1 MRTTVD
7 TDARLEQVAAANV
20 TLCWL
25 QVSRSSQCN
34 AILRLRMARSG
45 REKRLEVVDGD
56 EAATEGRALDASTGH
71 QRHKYWNLAACGR
84 HGGGGGHQ
92 HSTGWGHQPAP
103 GTRPNSGR
111 ISTRRWPS
119 PAANGPRGAAA
130 VPCLASPVVKL
141 ASSSILLLPASHR
154 QRAASIGGV
163 LLAAF
168 IRTRYL
174 VIVSEIQITSAGSYV
189 LPVTTP
195 SGKNGRLV
203 ASTPSWTW

>member
-1 MRTTVD
+1 LRWWTATKQQLKDGPWTHQQGISATSTGTWQRAGD
-7 TDARLEQVAAANV
+7 TAAAAGTN
-20 TLCWL
+20 T
-25 QVSRSSQCN
+25 
-34 AILRLRMARSG
+34 ARAG
-45 REKRLEVVDGD
+45 PP
-56 EAATEGRALDASTGH
+56 ASPGH
-71 QRHKYWNLAACGR
+71 QTKQRANQRAAFSARPAWATGR
-84 HGGGGGHQ
+84 Q
-92 HSTGWGHQPAP
+92 L
-103 GTRPNSGR
+103 RGR